1 MQCVVFHFQQAVGKA
16 NGKLQIVGREQD
28 ELVTVMRHPLQEP
41 EGLDLGGEIQERRR
55 LIKKNDRCL
64 LGKCLGYHHFLP
76 FAVRERLDHPV
87 PQRFYPHGINGIADD
102 PAVTG
107 PQPAEE
113 TGIRRTPKTNHLFNC
128 QILYIGLL
136 RQDDAHLAC

>member
-1 MQCVVFHFQQAVGKA
+1 MSA
-16 NGKLQIVGREQD
+16 
-28 ELVTVMRHPLQEP
+28 
-41 EGLDLGGEIQERRR
+41 
-55 LIKKNDRCL
+55 
-64 LGKCLGYHHFLP
+64 GKCLGYHHFLP
-76 FAVRERLDHPV
+76 FAVRERLNHPV

-136 RQDDAHLAC
+136 RQDDAHLACQLPPRECSDIPAVQQQAAVQLRKESRERLQKG